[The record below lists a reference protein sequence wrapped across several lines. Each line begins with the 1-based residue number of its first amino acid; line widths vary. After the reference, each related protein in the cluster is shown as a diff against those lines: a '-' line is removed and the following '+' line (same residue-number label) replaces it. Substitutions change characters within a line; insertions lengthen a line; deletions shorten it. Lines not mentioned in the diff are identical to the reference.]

1 MIIEPKKVLFTEKA
15 VISRPLLPREK
26 DSYTFNWFSSMW
38 NSTLSLGG
46 TGVSMMILSV
56 LGHKLFQ
63 GMTEIASSAY
73 LEISEK
79 TLNAECFIAKA
90 IFFTGGGMLI
100 KSILNMR
107 KN

>member
-1 MIIEPKKVLFTEKA
+1 MAVELKKVLFTEKA

-46 TGVSMMILSV
+46 TGISMMILSL

-63 GMTEIASSAY
+63 SITEIASSAY

-79 TLNAECFIAKA
+79 TINAECFIAKA
-90 IFFTGGGMLI
+90 VFFAGGGLLI
-100 KSILNMR
+100 KSILNTR